1 MSKQTKSYDLLGPA
15 TIQVRTGDKLERT
28 LRAQNADRQ
37 YHALEPLIE
46 LLGGKLV
53 HSNAKLRIQGMPC
66 PKCGALTVTATG
78 ASAIFTGRANYPA
91 NPHRW
96 QCAVCGDA
104 LGTIS
109 DLTEVSCADWKAEL
123 KVYRLVGAST
133 PMEQSWTIAEV
144 DGLRTFRPMT
154 RHALDAALPPS
165 HGSTVRL
172 LKVIAHHEE
181 QVLAI
186 LHDNDLP
193 FVEAEIDQVGRPLS
207 RWNCRPSVDER
218 VELDEALLERRRA
231 MEKQLDAELRQER
244 SRRPAAAGF

>member
-28 LRAQNADRQ
+28 LRARKADRI
-37 YHALEPLIE
+37 YHALEPAIE

-96 QCAVCGDA
+96 QCEGCGDG

-109 DLTEVSCADWKAEL
+109 DLIEASCEDWKAQL
-123 KVYRLVGAST
+123 KVLRQIGAST
-133 PMEQSWTIAEV
+133 PMEQCWTIAEV
-144 DGLRTFRPMT
+144 DGQRTVRNVT

-172 LKVIAHHEE
+172 LKVIAHDES
-181 QVLAI
+181 QVLSI
-186 LHDNDLP
+186 LHDADLP
-193 FVEAEIDQVGRPLS
+193 FVEVGIDRVGRPLS
-207 RWNCRPSVDER
+207 RWNCHPSVDER
-218 VELDEALLERRRA
+218 TELDEALLDRRR
-231 MEKQLDAELRQER
+231 KR
-244 SRRPAAAGF
+244 SLTLSSSRSDRDG